1 MHSILVK
8 DYMDRNPHAILISAS
23 VRDVVAFLMKEKVMG
38 APVID
43 AENNLV
49 GFVSEQDCIKQML
62 NDAFYCEDSQSVS
75 AVMTT
80 KVSTVSPET
89 SIVEVAEAMSK
100 GPPKNYPVVAEG
112 KLVGLMSR
120 RLILQA
126 LLETNEDCFIHA

>member
-8 DYMDRNPHAILISAS
+8 DYMDRNPHAILVNSSI
-23 VRDVVAFLMKEKVMG
+23 RDVVAFLIKEKVTG

-43 AENNLV
+43 ADNNLI

-62 NDAFYCEDSQSVS
+62 NDAFYCEESQSVTS
-75 AVMTT
+75 VM
-80 KVSTVSPET
+80 KPNVKTVTPDT

-100 GPPKNYPVVAEG
+100 GPPKNYPVVEDG

-120 RLILQA
+120 RLILMA
-126 LLETNEDCFIHA
+126 LLASNEDCFIHA